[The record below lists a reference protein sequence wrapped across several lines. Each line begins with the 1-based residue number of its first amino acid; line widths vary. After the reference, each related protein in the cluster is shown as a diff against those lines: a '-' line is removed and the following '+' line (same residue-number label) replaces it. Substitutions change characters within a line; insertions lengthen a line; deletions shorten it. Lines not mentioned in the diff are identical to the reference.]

1 MLRYTWSNTLSF
13 SFVPTKETATREDVP
28 RRRGRPRSSSA
39 DTAILDAAARVMA
52 ERGYR
57 GMTVGA
63 VARAAGVSQPTVYLR
78 HPTKHDLAVAAIAHL
93 PGIAH
98 PPDTGDTRRDLAG
111 ILEDLV
117 RDAERIGLSLVGT
130 VLAEEPDH
138 PQLLEEWRKHAGGPM
153 VGSIRAVLERG
164 RSRGQVRPDADL
176 GATAELLL
184 GAYVGR
190 YTTAGPP
197 PGGWSRR
204 VVAVLWPHLEA
215 RGVSPSRGG

>member
-1 MLRYTWSNTLSF
+1 
-13 SFVPTKETATREDVP
+13 
-28 RRRGRPRSSSA
+28 
-39 DTAILDAAARVMA
+39 MA

-63 VARAAGVSQPTVYLR
+63 VARVAGVSEPTVYLR

-93 PGIAH
+93 PGVAH
-98 PPDTGDTRRDLAG
+98 PPDTGDAQRDLAVL
-111 ILEDLV
+111 LEDLV

-138 PQLLEEWRKHAGGPM
+138 PELLEQWRKHAGGPM

-176 GATAELLL
+176 DATAELLL

-190 YTTAGPP
+190 YTTAGSPP
-197 PGGWSRR
+197 RGWSRR
-204 VVAVLWPHLEA
+204 VVGVLWPHLEA
-215 RGVSPSRGG
+215 GDAAVGRTG